1 MPRRCIV
8 STGLFLPGGIGEN
21 SLLIRRLVIEH
32 LAVLG
37 VTLDPDMNSLPN
49 SHGERI
55 ISTDSRPGYL
65 RGYSD

>member
-1 MPRRCIV
+1 
-8 STGLFLPGGIGEN
+8 
-21 SLLIRRLVIEH
+21 VIEH

-55 ISTDSRPGYL
+55 ISTDSARVICAVIPTNEEKMIALDAIHLGKINAQVEFA
-65 RGYSD
+65 